1 MTAASKNVYND
12 KLDEIIDKYKN
23 TFHRKIKIKPANVK
37 SGIYIDH
44 CVEHNDKDPKFKV
57 TDHVRISR

>member
-1 MTAASKNVYND
+1 MTAASKNVCND

-23 TFHRKIKIKPANVK
+23 TFHRKIKTKPANVK
-37 SGIYIDH
+37 SGMYTDH
-44 CVEHNDKDPKFKV
+44 CVEHNGKDPKFKV